1 MIPLELIDLISKKIN
16 IQLLIDIFSKNNC
29 IYFFNRKQIE
39 KYLLKKNVQ
48 NLFINNIELCKIT
61 YKSVSTDNSPCINFI
76 VYTSEKMFE
85 KINQYFLRKANVY
98 YYRSG
103 FETIEITYD
112 PLYDM
117 IHNKFDTEK
126 EKKLVGY
133 FLDISNID
141 FSDNSGDNFTCE
153 KYDKNYIF
161 FASENSSFISI
172 NFLLGLGSNPK
183 ADWINNPINKIVND
197 HFIIK
202 NKLENYIKKYPIQ

>member
-16 IQLLIDIFSKNNC
+16 IQLLIDIFSKYGNNC

-48 NLFINNIELCKIT
+48 NLYINDIELCKII
-61 YKSVSTDNSPCINFI
+61 YKSVSIDNSPCINFI
-76 VYTSEKMFE
+76 VYTSKKMFE
-85 KINQYFLRKANVY
+85 NINQYFLGKARVY

-126 EKKLVGY
+126 DMKLVNY

-141 FSDNSGDNFTCE
+141 SGDNCN
-153 KYDKNYIF
+153 DKNCIF
-161 FASENSSFISI
+161 FANENSSFINI
-172 NFLLGLGSNPK
+172 NFLLRLGNYP
-183 ADWINNPINKIVND
+183 DWIIYPFNKIVNE
-197 HFIIK
+197 HFSIK